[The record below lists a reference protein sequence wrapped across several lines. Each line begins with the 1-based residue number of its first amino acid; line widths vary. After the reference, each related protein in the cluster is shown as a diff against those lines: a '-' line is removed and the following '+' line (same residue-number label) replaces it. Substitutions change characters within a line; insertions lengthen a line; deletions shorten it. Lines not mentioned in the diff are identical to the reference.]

1 MLDWDT
7 LVLAPCEKIF
17 GEPVIFTPVGG
28 LPVSTTGIFDRSFRE
43 LEEAEPSQR
52 DTILV
57 SVGLRLSQLPR
68 EPAIGDTL
76 EVPRIGIVFSV
87 RQPRPDGKG
96 NVRCILNYLRKSA

>member
-1 MLDWDT
+1 MLDWDK
-7 LVLAPCEKIF
+7 LVLAPCEDIF
-17 GEPVIFTPVGG
+17 GEPVIFTPAGG
-28 LPVSTTGIFDRSFRE
+28 SPVTVTGIFDRSFRE

-52 DTILV
+52 DTIFV

-68 EPAIGDTL
+68 EPRIGDTL
-76 EVPRIGIVFSV
+76 EVPSVSIVFSV